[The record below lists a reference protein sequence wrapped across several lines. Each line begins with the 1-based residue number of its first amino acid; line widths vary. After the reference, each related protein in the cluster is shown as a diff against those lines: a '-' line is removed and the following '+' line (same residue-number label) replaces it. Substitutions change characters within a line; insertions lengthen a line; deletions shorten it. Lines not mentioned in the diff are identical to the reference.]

1 MHNKIPGEID
11 FGLSVCLDYDG
22 MGNQG
27 RFPKGGLIK
36 KSSISM
42 TRKLKEIVIRKIKKR
57 YE

>member
-36 KSSISM
+36 KSSTSIA
-42 TRKLKEIVIRKIKKR
+42 RKLKEIVIRKIKKR
-57 YE
+57 HE

>member
-1 MHNKIPGEID
+1 MYNKMAGEID

-42 TRKLKEIVIRKIKKR
+42 TSKLKEFVIRKIKKR
-57 YE
+57 DE